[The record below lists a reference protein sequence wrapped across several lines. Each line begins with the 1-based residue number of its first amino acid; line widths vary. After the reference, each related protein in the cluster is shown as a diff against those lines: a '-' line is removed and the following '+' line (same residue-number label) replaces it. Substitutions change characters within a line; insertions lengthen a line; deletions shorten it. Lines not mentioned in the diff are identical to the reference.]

1 MNGKLRR
8 RKRWFRALEIAEIL
22 FEYEAYDTACLR
34 DLETF
39 LEEEGMYSPKIKED
53 LVEKLYH
60 KAKAEN
66 MTNDQAGESNYQG
79 CPKRSKTC
87 KNQKE
92 EQRMRNRNPEI
103 IEIRREDKAPGGIE
117 FRCKKCAHIW
127 WPLFAAEPGKFKPNA
142 WNCPRGCKA

>member
-22 FEYEAYDTACLR
+22 FEYEAYDTAYLR

-66 MTNDQAGESNYQG
+66 MTMT
-79 CPKRSKTC
+79 KLV
-87 KNQKE
+87 NQIIRDALSG
-92 EQRMRNRNPEI
+92 QRPARTKKRNRGCGTEI
-103 IEIRREDKAPGGIE
+103 QR
-117 FRCKKCAHIW
+117 
-127 WPLFAAEPGKFKPNA
+127 
-142 WNCPRGCKA
+142 